1 MIETRD
7 TSIPQTLLGLRRKT
21 VRELCAQYVEVFGE
35 ETRSYNKEHL
45 IRKIAWRIQELAY
58 GGLSERARRRA
69 MEIAND
75 ADLRVTM
82 PRGMARTDSPGVAE
96 RTMVTKLSGR
106 RDRRLPLPGTL
117 LVREYKGKDVVV
129 RVMDDGFE
137 HDGEVYKSLSAI
149 AKKVTGTKWN
159 GHVFF
164 GTDK

>member
-1 MIETRD
+1 MIDTRD
-7 TSIPQTLLGLRRKT
+7 TSIAQILLGMRRKT
-21 VRELCAQYVEVFGE
+21 VRELRAQYLDLFGE

-69 MEIAND
+69 LEIVND

-82 PRGMARTDSPGVAE
+82 PRGMARMDSPGVAE
-96 RTMVTKLSGR
+96 RTMVTKLSNR
-106 RDRRLPLPGTL
+106 RDRRLPIPGTL
-117 LVREYKGKDVVV
+117 LVREYKGRDVIVKV
-129 RVMDDGFE
+129 LEDGFE
-137 HDGEVYKSLSAI
+137 HEGKVFNSLSAI

-164 GTDK
+164 GTKK